1 MVRREESVPFAFV
14 AESGHFRSNVTP
26 PRRRPSRTDLAGRV
40 LLGVV
45 VVAGLVGSLLLGMP
59 ALETPRPQDGRPDQ
73 PTAAESR

>member
-1 MVRREESVPFAFV
+1 MARREESVPFAFV
-14 AESGHFRSNVTP
+14 ADSGRFRSNVTP
-26 PRRRPSRTDLAGRV
+26 PRSRPSRADMAGRV

-59 ALETPRPQDGRPDQ
+59 ALDTPRPQDGGPHQ